1 MSLWQKCDILTWPY
15 SRLILRFRSIY
26 QCSTSYSVTRSVLK
40 MLIALGQAVAIVTTL
55 LPFVESLIHKTGVY
69 SESYNNHFLEI
80 HEGE

>member
-1 MSLWQKCDILTWPY
+1 
-15 SRLILRFRSIY
+15 
-26 QCSTSYSVTRSVLK
+26 

-69 SESYNNHFLEI
+69 SESYNNQCLEI